1 MRSFQGLRPT
11 RSSAFGSCWTLSFL
25 GQKQKSKRL
34 TKVFVLAK
42 RTKHALGRARWPRL
56 RRKVQAEVDRI
67 GEHSLRNLRVPYR
80 DPSLLAFC
88 EKSTGNS
95 LSLGD
100 ETLLHARSVDDQ
112 TDHVMHADAGSFNDR
127 FSLANARKFDQLT
140 VGNCRHLSLS
150 APGDEPVHDSNPNS
164 SFFRMIFELSRGQ
177 VRQVGG
183 ETQRPSISDLS
194 LVSSLNPAVE

>member
-67 GEHSLRNLRVPYR
+67 GENHSLRNLRVPYR

-140 VGNCRHLSLS
+140 ASGEDVNATCTVGLVCWACVLAQNTQNS
-150 APGDEPVHDSNPNS
+150 A
-164 SFFRMIFELSRGQ
+164 SR
-177 VRQVGG
+177 
-183 ETQRPSISDLS
+183 
-194 LVSSLNPAVE
+194 NAVKLYRKE